1 MCFQSHC
8 HRCAKFASRSM
19 SSNGSDETAQWIRQR
34 RFMDVA
40 KVDVQ
45 KVGVTEED
53 RDRNR
58 WTQMIHSV
66 NPKWC
71 SWKTKGS
78 EINTLYE
85 SILSLINSLVF
96 SFPTSYESPFLLL
109 ALLVSVLFHLSYS
122 VVCLNPDLFPSLYPA
137 NKDHQKNAEK
147 WNNKE
152 SEQTDTNCRI
162 WWGREK
168 IIRNVD
174 VCLSALVGVPLLDS
188 AGDVV
193 AVSLLHSHSAADSIE
208 VIRTSEGLCRSSR
221 EEVSLTVQPQQLRL
235 WIPACR
241 LTL

>member
-96 SFPTSYESPFLLL
+96 SFPTSYEFPFLLL

-122 VVCLNPDLFPSLYPA
+122 VVCLNPCAQRKDIYFRLVFTLNNSYLYAVAFEPLFILQVCFWKLPL
-137 NKDHQKNAEK
+137 
-147 WNNKE
+147 
-152 SEQTDTNCRI
+152 
-162 WWGREK
+162 
-168 IIRNVD
+168 
-174 VCLSALVGVPLLDS
+174 VCLCDKCYYNKVYKM
-188 AGDVV
+188 
-193 AVSLLHSHSAADSIE
+193 SHFARAAWGADRSNGLWQE
-208 VIRTSEGLCRSSR
+208 ETKDCKEEGRNLFLP
-221 EEVSLTVQPQQLRL
+221 V
-235 WIPACR
+235 
-241 LTL
+241 